1 MNNKILIAALACTSV
16 IAGAQ
21 SNMSNTQEQAKEK
34 AASTTQ
40 TTPARDMA
48 TGQMSGKRA
57 NAAPSG
63 SVKAPRD
70 LATGQASGRESSA
83 ASVSEIVVTKKTT
96 AQDDWQ
102 TPAKKESGG
111 VRVAPADLDGD
122 GKADRV
128 AKGDVNGDGKADVAA
143 TSSQNNQKAAENSTS
158 SNAQPKSAATG
169 QAGEKRQHSP
179 VTFQKE
185 VGPTSPSK

>member
-1 MNNKILIAALACTSV
+1 MNNKILIAAFACASV

-21 SNMSNTQEQAKEK
+21 SNMSNTQVQAKDKDK

-48 TGQMSGKRA
+48 TGQMTGKRA
-57 NAAPSG
+57 PAAPSG

-83 ASVSEIVVTKKTT
+83 ASVSEIVVTKKS

-102 TPAKKESGG
+102 TPAKKESAG

-143 TSSQNNQKAAENSTS
+143 TSSQKAAASSTS
-158 SNAQPKSAATG
+158 SNQPKSPATG
-169 QAGEKRQHSP
+169 QAGEKRQHNP
-179 VTFQKE
+179 VRFEKE